1 MWSLDRSWP
10 ETRLSGREVSAAA
23 IALPRTAD
31 AVVLGFADGTLR
43 YSRADGKSQL
53 MTKAEVAREISAV
66 TALAVTPD
74 GLHLTS
80 AESNGNVR
88 VWNLSQLL
96 ERLPEGAMPGR
107 PVDMSPD
114 GRFVMFLSDG
124 ETIVRDT
131 LGGTDTGICRGPDT
145 FPRKR
150 FIRRPLGRIIACDA
164 RSIRDGGGMGQLERR
179 ILARLPTQ
187 LQHCALMSRRQQIVY
202 LTPSN
207 RVSIFDV
214 QSGQHVECAGVPGSD
229 VCFIA
234 AIPGTD
240 QFVVGRSE
248 SLSLYDA
255 GNPRSGEKI
264 IRLEE
269 ALDPDRRWQA
279 TICGHAMLL
288 RAYDRAEVWDLETG
302 VNSRIQ
308 ANPSMVRC

>member
-1 MWSLDRSWP
+1 
-10 ETRLSGREVSAAA
+10 
-23 IALPRTAD
+23 
-31 AVVLGFADGTLR
+31 
-43 YSRADGKSQL
+43 

-96 ERLPEGAMPGR
+96 ERLPEGATPGR

-114 GRFVMFLSDG
+114 GRFVVFLSDG

-131 LGGTDTGICRGPDT
+131 LGGTDTVLAADPTPFPVNVSYVDLWDESWLATRGPS
-145 FPRKR
+145 
-150 FIRRPLGRIIACDA
+150 GAVA
-164 RSIRDGGGMGQLERR
+164 VWDGSSGR
-179 ILARLPTQ
+179 ILASLPTR

-202 LTPSN
+202 LAPSN

-214 QSGQHVECAGVPGSD
+214 QSGQHVECAGVPASD
-229 VCFIA
+229 VYFIA

-248 SLSLYDA
+248 SVSLYDA

-264 IRLEE
+264 IRLEQ
-269 ALDPDRRWQA
+269 AVDPDRPWQA
-279 TICGHAMLL
+279 SICGHAMLL
-288 RAYDRAEVWDLETG
+288 RAYDCAEVWDLETG
-302 VNSRIQ
+302 VKLKDYKEAESLNGAVLQPRRAI
-308 ANPSMVRC
+308 PHCGRRPRG